1 MPFVHPAELFRS
13 DSVPL
18 RHEARA
24 TSAPRRGSIEACAL
38 PSSSARPDARCACH
52 TSRVSARSRT
62 WQPSSLPSRS
72 QAALR
77 FTAIRTPMQSPL
89 LSRCGQKPGRIARC
103 SSTSSAP
110 VADGQQIV
118 VPVRGRSA
126 PSGGAAAVHGMPAGG
141 PVHLNTA
148 TLEELDS
155 LPGIGPV
162 TAQKILDYRTEHGA
176 FASVDELDSVPGI
189 GPTRLA
195 ELKKVVQL

>member
-1 MPFVHPAELFRS
+1 MRMPHISRERALAYVAAVLLALTLAGRVAFHGDPHAHAKPTPL
-13 DSVPL
+13 PL
-18 RHEARA
+18 RAEA
-24 TSAPRRGSIEACAL
+24 G
-38 PSSSARPDARCACH
+38 PDRKVLVHVVGAVRKPGLYRLDDG
-52 TSRVSARSRT
+52 SRVAD
-62 WQPSSLPSRS
+62 
-72 QAALR
+72 ALR
-77 FTAIRTPMQSPL
+77 AARGARRRADLQAINL
-89 LSRCGQKPGRIARC
+89 A
-103 SSTSSAP
+103 AP

-155 LPGIGPV
+155 
-162 TAQKILDYRTEHGA
+162 
-176 FASVDELDSVPGI
+176 VPGI